1 MNRNFYIPV
10 KSTSLPIYFGNA
22 CIAPSIYYTNKL
34 EDIQDKFSE
43 YVLLSDNLCVLNS
56 DSCLEVL
63 LNEQEVSELKQINSN
78 VYLLNKP
85 LPITRVNFIYFNSQ
99 SQLEYTITNIN
110 LSTAFIPKRL
120 LKVSEKFE
128 NINID
133 NIELPKEETLINWQN
148 EIKRYNSILGGFAIM
163 KNTGEDYMN
172 YSENYFSTLSFFN
185 TAIEKELVRS
195 EKKIE
200 SKFFDAF
207 TGTSSFKKLIPILNK
222 EVDENDLNFIAKEE
236 NQLIVKDKFTKIID
250 LTALKNATLITA
262 ILHSYGVGEESRK
275 KRIDGLILSNFT
287 SDLPSDKSEVI
298 ALCYGLN
305 RGYSIFPNKYKL
317 GDKEKF
323 IKFKLDSKVDYYTI
337 ESIYQFAFNKSH
349 SDSFQF
355 IDKIQFGNSTKL
367 ASRKSTDYFIFDTL
381 VIGKKKPKVLSKEYL
396 SNLLHIFFQKDNS
409 SIFSDL
415 FEKIISILHK
425 DILEEVNDEN
435 VSNKSKIE
443 NTLKFELEEKQ
454 LEIDRLENIIKELT
468 SRKSEI
474 NLVEE
479 KSVEQKELDEYRET
493 KIAHLSVDDTDMN
506 FSKTD
511 NPDKKGSN
519 FESDKNNN
527 DKKEIIKLV
536 ENYLKKQKPDLEKEA
551 KEKGLKPK
559 GNTSKDDLIIMLL
572 NSHGKINNEQ
582 ELKFQ

>member
-1 MNRNFYIPV
+1 MNRNFYMPV

-43 YVLLSDNLCVLNS
+43 YILLSDNLCVLNS

-63 LNEQEVSELKQINSN
+63 LNEQEVSQLKQINSN

-133 NIELPKEETLINWQN
+133 NIELPKDETLINWQN
-148 EIKRYNSILGGFAIM
+148 EIKKYNSILGGFAIM

-185 TAIEKELVRS
+185 TVIEKELVSS

-207 TGTSSFKKLIPILNK
+207 TGSSSFKKLIPILNK
-222 EVDENDLNFIAKEE
+222 EVDENDLNFIAREE

-250 LTALKNATLITA
+250 LSALKNTTLITA
-262 ILHSYGVGEESRK
+262 ILYSYGVGEESRK

-317 GDKEKF
+317 DDKEKF
-323 IKFKLDSKVDYYTI
+323 IKFKLESKVDYYTI

-349 SDSFQF
+349 SDLFPF
-355 IDKIQFGNSTKL
+355 IDKIQFGNSKRLT
-367 ASRKSTDYFIFDTL
+367 SRKSTDYFILDTL

-396 SNLLHIFFQKDNS
+396 SNLLLTFFQKDNS
-409 SIFSDL
+409 SIFSDFL
-415 FEKIISILHK
+415 EKIISILHK
-425 DILEEVNDEN
+425 DILEEVKDESLIN
-435 VSNKSKIE
+435 E
-443 NTLKFELEEKQ
+443 AEYDNTLRIELDAKTS
-454 LEIDRLENIIKELT
+454 EIERLQNMIKELNNK
-468 SRKSEI
+468 KSEI
-474 NLVEE
+474 SSAQENNMIYIQTE
-479 KSVEQKELDEYRET
+479 KDS
-493 KIAHLSVDDTDMN
+493 
-506 FSKTD
+506 
-511 NPDKKGSN
+511 
-519 FESDKNNN
+519 
-527 DKKEIIKLV
+527 KKEIIKLV
-536 ENYLKKQKPDLEKEA
+536 QNYLKKQKGDLEKELM
-551 KEKGLKPK
+551 EKGFKPK
-559 GNTSKDDLIIMLL
+559 TNATKENLIIMLL
-572 NSHGKINNEQ
+572 DTHGKVNNEQ
-582 ELKFQ
+582 EIKF